1 MTALACP
8 NPQVNASWIRRQS
21 NITFDVFLY
30 LVDHTEVLGFYTS
43 FGPIQRNTGHSRAEV
58 RRACR
63 LLARRGLAEYS
74 SALWTDDGQLAG
86 AGYAI
91 TAAGCAAMTELVE
104 RDRRLTAARAE
115 SEATMSEPLSVA
127 ELEELRAQ
135 DERQI
140 DALRAA
146 LAQHSD
152 ANDVSNSD
160 VQLLRLSVESLM
172 GSQREKQP

>member
-1 MTALACP
+1 MTTPATHYLGHTSATARIERFAAAHDYAL
-8 NPQVNASWIRRQS
+8 Q
-21 NITFDVFLY
+21 
-30 LVDHTEVLGFYTS
+30 
-43 FGPIQRNTGHSRAEV
+43 
-58 RRACR
+58 
-63 LLARRGLAEYS
+63 
-74 SALWTDDGQLAG
+74 
-86 AGYAI
+86 
-91 TAAGCAAMTELVE
+91 
-104 RDRRLTAARAE
+104 RRLDREDAVAARAE

-135 DERQI
+135 DERQF

-172 GSQREKQP
+172 GSQREDSHE